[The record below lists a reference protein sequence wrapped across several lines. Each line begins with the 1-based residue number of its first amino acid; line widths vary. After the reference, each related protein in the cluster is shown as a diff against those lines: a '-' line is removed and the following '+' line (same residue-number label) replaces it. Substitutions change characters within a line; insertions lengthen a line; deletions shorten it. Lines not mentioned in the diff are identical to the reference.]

1 MLGGAD
7 NPNGELPSYITGAD
21 KMPPMKLNARQVDA
35 AKPREKAYKLAD
47 GAGLY
52 LEVVPSGSRYW
63 RMKYRFNGKEKRMAF
78 GVYPAVSLA
87 QARALRD
94 EAKKKLA
101 EGIDPSFAKKEEK
114 LVRDV
119 QLNNTFQAVALEWHG
134 TKVSRWSEGYAS
146 DIIEAFNKD
155 IFPYIG
161 LQPVNEIKPLVLLN
175 VLRRMESRGATEKA
189 KKVRQRCSE
198 VFRYAIVTGRAEY
211 NTAADLTSAMSGHES
226 KHYPFLTVEELPDF
240 FKALSSYTG
249 SPLVVLAARLLIL
262 TGVRTGELRGAFWS
276 EFDLEKAVWE
286 IPAERMKMKRPH
298 LVPLS
303 TQALEIVQQL
313 KVMSGQYPLVFPG
326 RNDPRKTMSEASIN
340 QVFKRIGYTG
350 KVTGHGFRH
359 TMSTILHE
367 EGFNTTWIET
377 QLAHVDKNAI
387 RGTYNHALYL
397 EGRREMMQWY
407 ADYIDKVGR
416 GALRSAS

>member
-1 MLGGAD
+1 
-7 NPNGELPSYITGAD
+7 
-21 KMPPMKLNARQVDA
+21 MKLNARQVDA

-78 GVYPAVSLA
+78 GVYPAVSLS

-119 QLNNTFQAVALEWHG
+119 QLNNTFQSVALEWHG
-134 TKVSRWSEGYAS
+134 TKVRRWSEGYAS
-146 DIIEAFNKD
+146 DILEAFNKD

-161 LQPVNEIKPLVLLN
+161 QQPVNEIKPLVLLN

-211 NTAADLTSAMSGHES
+211 NPAADLTSAMSGHES

-240 FKALSSYTG
+240 FKALSGYTG

-313 KVMSGQYPLVFPG
+313 KVMTGQYPLVFPG

-367 EGFNTTWIET
+367 QGYNTAWIET
-377 QLAHVDKNAI
+377 QLAHVDKNSI
-387 RGTYNHALYL
+387 RGTYNHAQYL
-397 EGRREMMQWY
+397 DGRREMLQWY
-407 ADYIDKVGR
+407 AGYMDSLEQGGNVVHGTFGKV
-416 GALRSAS
+416 S

>member
-1 MLGGAD
+1 
-7 NPNGELPSYITGAD
+7 
-21 KMPPMKLNARQVDA
+21 MKLNARQVDA

-94 EAKKKLA
+94 DAKKKLA
-101 EGIDPSFAKKEEK
+101 EGIDPSLAKKEEK

-161 LQPVNEIKPLVLLN
+161 QQPVNEIKPLVLLN
-175 VLRRMESRGATEKA
+175 VLRRIESRGATEKA

-211 NTAADLTSAMSGHES
+211 NPAADLTSAMSGHES

-240 FKALSSYTG
+240 FKALAGYTG

-350 KVTGHGFRH
+350 RVTGHGFRH

-367 EGFNTTWIET
+367 EGFNTAWIET

-387 RGTYNHALYL
+387 RVTYNHALYL

-407 ADYIDKVGR
+407 ADYINANHNSCISLLVNATK
-416 GALRSAS
+416 

>member
-1 MLGGAD
+1 M
-7 NPNGELPSYITGAD
+7 
-21 KMPPMKLNARQVDA
+21 
-35 AKPREKAYKLAD
+35 
-47 GAGLY
+47 
-52 LEVVPSGSRYW
+52 
-63 RMKYRFNGKEKRMAF
+63 
-78 GVYPAVSLA
+78 
-87 QARALRD
+87 
-94 EAKKKLA
+94 
-101 EGIDPSFAKKEEK
+101 
-114 LVRDV
+114 
-119 QLNNTFQAVALEWHG
+119 
-134 TKVSRWSEGYAS
+134 SRWSEGYAS

-161 LQPVNEIKPLVLLN
+161 QQPVNEIKPLVLLN
-175 VLRRMESRGATEKA
+175 VLRRIESRGATEKA

-211 NTAADLTSAMSGHES
+211 NPAADLTSAMSGHES

-240 FKALSSYTG
+240 FKALAGYTG

-350 KVTGHGFRH
+350 RVTGHGFRH

-367 EGFNTTWIET
+367 EGFNTAWIET

-407 ADYIDKVGR
+407 ADYINANHNSCTSLLVNATK
-416 GALRSAS
+416 

>member
-1 MLGGAD
+1 
-7 NPNGELPSYITGAD
+7 
-21 KMPPMKLNARQVDA
+21 MKLNARQVDA
-35 AKPREKAYKLAD
+35 AKPKEKAYQLAD

-52 LEVVPSGSRYW
+52 PEVVPSGSRYW
-63 RMKYRFNGKEKRMAF
+63 RMKYRFNGKEKRLAF

-119 QLNNTFQAVALEWHG
+119 RLHNTFQAVALEWHG

-161 LQPVNEIKPLVLLN
+161 QQPVNEIKPLVLLN

-211 NTAADLTSAMSGHES
+211 NPAADLTSAMSGHES

-240 FKALSSYTG
+240 FKALSGYTG
-249 SPLVVLAARLLIL
+249 SPLIVLAARLLIL

-367 EGFNTTWIET
+367 EGFNTAWIET

-397 EGRREMMQWY
+397 EGRKEMMQWY
-407 ADYIDKVGR
+407 GDYVD
-416 GALRSAS
+416 SCESNN

>member
-1 MLGGAD
+1 
-7 NPNGELPSYITGAD
+7 
-21 KMPPMKLNARQVDA
+21 MKLNARQVDT
-35 AKPREKAYKLAD
+35 AKPREKAYQLAD

-52 LEVVPSGSRYW
+52 PEVVPSGSRYW
-63 RMKYRFNGKEKRMAF
+63 RMKYRFNGKEKRLAF

-119 QLNNTFQAVALEWHG
+119 RLHNTFQAVALEWHG

-161 LQPVNEIKPLVLLN
+161 QQPVNEIKPLVLLN

-211 NTAADLTSAMSGHES
+211 NPAADLTSAMSGHES

-240 FKALSSYTG
+240 FKALSGYTG
-249 SPLVVLAARLLIL
+249 SPLIVLAARLLIL

-367 EGFNTTWIET
+367 EGFNTAWIET
-377 QLAHVDKNAI
+377 QLAHVDKNTI

-397 EGRREMMQWY
+397 EGRKEMMQWY
-407 ADYIDKVGR
+407 GDYVD
-416 GALRSAS
+416 SCESNN

>member
-1 MLGGAD
+1 
-7 NPNGELPSYITGAD
+7 
-21 KMPPMKLNARQVDA
+21 MKLNARQVDA

-94 EAKKKLA
+94 DAKKKLA
-101 EGIDPSFAKKEEK
+101 EGIDPSLAKKEEK

-161 LQPVNEIKPLVLLN
+161 QQPVNEIKPLVLLN
-175 VLRRMESRGATEKA
+175 VLRRIESRGATEKA

-211 NTAADLTSAMSGHES
+211 NPAADLTSAMSGHES

-240 FKALSSYTG
+240 FKALAGYTG

-303 TQALEIVQQL
+303 SQALEIVQQL

-350 KVTGHGFRH
+350 RVTGHGFRH

-367 EGFNTTWIET
+367 EGFNTAWIET

-397 EGRREMMQWY
+397 EGRR
-407 ADYIDKVGR
+407 
-416 GALRSAS
+416 

>member
-1 MLGGAD
+1 
-7 NPNGELPSYITGAD
+7 
-21 KMPPMKLNARQVDA
+21 MKLNARQVDT
-35 AKPREKAYKLAD
+35 AKPREKAYQLAD

-52 LEVVPSGSRYW
+52 PEVVPSGSRYW
-63 RMKYRFNGKEKRMAF
+63 RMKYRFNGKEKRLAF

-119 QLNNTFQAVALEWHG
+119 RLHNTFQAVALEWHG

-161 LQPVNEIKPLVLLN
+161 QQPVNEIKPLVLLN

-211 NTAADLTSAMSGHES
+211 NPAADLTSAMSGHES

-240 FKALSSYTG
+240 FKALSGYTG
-249 SPLVVLAARLLIL
+249 SPLIVLAARLLIL

-313 KVMSGQYPLVFPG
+313 KVISGQYPLVFRG

-367 EGFNTTWIET
+367 EGFNTAWIET

-397 EGRREMMQWY
+397 EGRKEMMQWY
-407 ADYIDKVGR
+407 GDYVD
-416 GALRSAS
+416 SCESNN

>member
-1 MLGGAD
+1 
-7 NPNGELPSYITGAD
+7 
-21 KMPPMKLNARQVDA
+21 MKLNARQVDA

-161 LQPVNEIKPLVLLN
+161 QLPVNGIKPLVLLN
-175 VLRRMESRGATEKA
+175 VLRRMENRGATEKA

-211 NTAADLTSAMSGHES
+211 NPAADLTSAMSGHES

-240 FKALSSYTG
+240 FKALTGYTG

-367 EGFNTTWIET
+367 EGFNTAWIET

-407 ADYIDKVGR
+407 ADYIGNIGR
-416 GALRSAS
+416 SRLTNVS

>member
-1 MLGGAD
+1 
-7 NPNGELPSYITGAD
+7 
-21 KMPPMKLNARQVDA
+21 MKLNARQVDA

-94 EAKKKLA
+94 DAKKKLA
-101 EGIDPSFAKKEEK
+101 EGIDPSLAKKEEK

-161 LQPVNEIKPLVLLN
+161 QQPVNEIKPLVLLN
-175 VLRRMESRGATEKA
+175 VLRRIESRGATEKA

-211 NTAADLTSAMSGHES
+211 NPAADLTSAMSGHES

-240 FKALSSYTG
+240 FKALAGYTG

-262 TGVRTGELRGAFWS
+262 TGVRTGELRGAFWC

-350 KVTGHGFRH
+350 RVTGHGFRH

-367 EGFNTTWIET
+367 EGFNTAWIET

-407 ADYIDKVGR
+407 ADYINANHNSCISLLVNATK
-416 GALRSAS
+416 

>member
-1 MLGGAD
+1 
-7 NPNGELPSYITGAD
+7 
-21 KMPPMKLNARQVDA
+21 MKLNARQVDA
-35 AKPREKAYKLAD
+35 AKPKEKAYKLAD

-119 QLNNTFQAVALEWHG
+119 RLHNTFQALALEWHG

-161 LQPVNEIKPLVLLN
+161 QQPVNEIKPLVLLN

-211 NTAADLTSAMSGHES
+211 NPAADLTSAMSGHES

-240 FKALSSYTG
+240 FKALSGYTG
-249 SPLVVLAARLLIL
+249 SPLIVLAARLLIL

-298 LVPLS
+298 LVLLS

-367 EGFNTTWIET
+367 EGFNTAWIET

-387 RGTYNHALYL
+387 RGTYNHAQYM

-407 ADYIDKVGR
+407 SDYLK
-416 GALRSAS
+416 LL

>member
-1 MLGGAD
+1 
-7 NPNGELPSYITGAD
+7 
-21 KMPPMKLNARQVDA
+21 MKLNARQVDA

-101 EGIDPSFAKKEEK
+101 KGIDPSFAKKEEK
-114 LVRDV
+114 LVRVV
-119 QLNNTFQAVALEWHG
+119 QLNNTFQAVALEWHD

-146 DIIEAFNKD
+146 DILEAFNKD

-161 LQPVNEIKPLVLLN
+161 QQPVNEIKPLVLLN

-211 NTAADLTSAMSGHES
+211 NPAADLTSAMSGHES

-240 FKALSSYTG
+240 FKALSGYTG

-276 EFDLEKAVWE
+276 EFDLEKALWE

-303 TQALEIVQQL
+303 TQSQEIIQQL

-367 EGFNTTWIET
+367 EGFNTAWIET
-377 QLAHVDKNAI
+377 QLAHVDKNSI
-387 RGTYNHALYL
+387 RGTYNHAKYL

-407 ADYIDKVGR
+407 ADFIDNFAKCSVNI
-416 GALRSAS
+416 AC

>member
-1 MLGGAD
+1 
-7 NPNGELPSYITGAD
+7 
-21 KMPPMKLNARQVDA
+21 MKLNARQVDA
-35 AKPREKAYKLAD
+35 AKPKEKAYKLAD

-119 QLNNTFQAVALEWHG
+119 RLHNTFQAVALEWHG

-161 LQPVNEIKPLVLLN
+161 QQPVNEIKPLVLLN

-198 VFRYAIVTGRAEY
+198 VFSYAIVTGRAEY
-211 NTAADLTSAMSGHES
+211 NPAADLTSAMSGHES
-226 KHYPFLTVEELPDF
+226 KHYPFLAVEELPDF
-240 FKALSSYTG
+240 FKALSGYTG
-249 SPLVVLAARLLIL
+249 SPLIVLAARLLIL

-298 LVPLS
+298 LVLLS

-367 EGFNTTWIET
+367 EGFNTAWIET

-397 EGRREMMQWY
+397 EGRKEMMQWY
-407 ADYIDKVGR
+407 GDYVD
-416 GALRSAS
+416 SCESNN

>member
-1 MLGGAD
+1 
-7 NPNGELPSYITGAD
+7 
-21 KMPPMKLNARQVDA
+21 MKLNARQVDA

-94 EAKKKLA
+94 DAKKKLA
-101 EGIDPSFAKKEEK
+101 EGIDPSLAKKEEK

-161 LQPVNEIKPLVLLN
+161 QQPVNEIKPLVLLN
-175 VLRRMESRGATEKA
+175 VLRRIESRGATEKA

-211 NTAADLTSAMSGHES
+211 NPAADLTSAMSGHES
-226 KHYPFLTVEELPDF
+226 KRYPFLTVEELPDF
-240 FKALSSYTG
+240 FKALAGYTG

-350 KVTGHGFRH
+350 RVTGHGFRH

-367 EGFNTTWIET
+367 EGFNTAWIET

-407 ADYIDKVGR
+407 ADYINANHNSCISLLVNATK
-416 GALRSAS
+416 

>member
-1 MLGGAD
+1 
-7 NPNGELPSYITGAD
+7 
-21 KMPPMKLNARQVDA
+21 MKLNARQVDA
-35 AKPREKAYKLAD
+35 AKPKEKAYKLAD

-119 QLNNTFQAVALEWHG
+119 RLHNTFQAVALEWHG

-161 LQPVNEIKPLVLLN
+161 QQPVNEIKPLVLLN

-211 NTAADLTSAMSGHES
+211 NPAADLTSAMSGHES

-240 FKALSSYTG
+240 FKALSGYTG
-249 SPLVVLAARLLIL
+249 SPLIVLAARLLIL

-298 LVPLS
+298 LFLLS

-367 EGFNTTWIET
+367 EGFNTAWIET

-397 EGRREMMQWY
+397 EGRKEMMQWY
-407 ADYIDKVGR
+407 GDYVD
-416 GALRSAS
+416 SCESNN

>member
-1 MLGGAD
+1 
-7 NPNGELPSYITGAD
+7 
-21 KMPPMKLNARQVDA
+21 MKLNARQVDA
-35 AKPREKAYKLAD
+35 AKPKEKAYKLAD

-119 QLNNTFQAVALEWHG
+119 RLHNTFQAVALEWHG

-161 LQPVNEIKPLVLLN
+161 QQPVNEIKPLVLLN

-211 NTAADLTSAMSGHES
+211 NPAADLTSAMSGHES

-240 FKALSSYTG
+240 FKALSGYTG
-249 SPLVVLAARLLIL
+249 SPLIVLAARLLIL

-298 LVPLS
+298 LVLLS

-367 EGFNTTWIET
+367 EGFNTAWIET

-397 EGRREMMQWY
+397 EGRKEMMQWY
-407 ADYIDKVGR
+407 ADYTSS
-416 GALRSAS
+416 LRRN

>member
-1 MLGGAD
+1 
-7 NPNGELPSYITGAD
+7 
-21 KMPPMKLNARQVDA
+21 MKLNARQVDA

-119 QLNNTFQAVALEWHG
+119 QLNNTFQEVALEWHG

-161 LQPVNEIKPLVLLN
+161 QQPVNEIKPLVLLN

-211 NTAADLTSAMSGHES
+211 NPAADLTSAMSGHES

-240 FKALSSYTG
+240 FKALSGYTG

-367 EGFNTTWIET
+367 EGFNTAWIET

-407 ADYIDKVGR
+407 AD
-416 GALRSAS
+416 

>member
-1 MLGGAD
+1 
-7 NPNGELPSYITGAD
+7 
-21 KMPPMKLNARQVDA
+21 MKLNARQVDT
-35 AKPREKAYKLAD
+35 AKPREKAYQLAD

-52 LEVVPSGSRYW
+52 PEVVPSGSRYW
-63 RMKYRFNGKEKRMAF
+63 RMKYRFNGKEKRLAF

-119 QLNNTFQAVALEWHG
+119 RLHNTFQAVALEWHG

-155 IFPYIG
+155 IFLYIG
-161 LQPVNEIKPLVLLN
+161 QQPVNEIKPLVLLN

-211 NTAADLTSAMSGHES
+211 NPAADLTSAMSGHES

-240 FKALSSYTG
+240 FKALSGYTG
-249 SPLVVLAARLLIL
+249 SPLIVLAARLLIL

-367 EGFNTTWIET
+367 EGFNTAWIET

-397 EGRREMMQWY
+397 EGRKEMMQWY
-407 ADYIDKVGR
+407 GDYVD
-416 GALRSAS
+416 SCESNN

>member
-1 MLGGAD
+1 
-7 NPNGELPSYITGAD
+7 
-21 KMPPMKLNARQVDA
+21 MKLNARQVDT
-35 AKPREKAYKLAD
+35 AKPREKAYQLAD

-52 LEVVPSGSRYW
+52 PEVVPSGSRYW

-119 QLNNTFQAVALEWHG
+119 RLHNTFQAVALEWHG

-161 LQPVNEIKPLVLLN
+161 QQPVNEIKPLVLLN

-211 NTAADLTSAMSGHES
+211 NPAADLTSAMSGHES

-240 FKALSSYTG
+240 FKALSGYTG
-249 SPLVVLAARLLIL
+249 SPLIVLAARLLIL

-367 EGFNTTWIET
+367 EGFNTAWIET

-397 EGRREMMQWY
+397 EGRKETMQWY
-407 ADYIDKVGR
+407 GDYVD
-416 GALRSAS
+416 SCESNN

>member
-1 MLGGAD
+1 
-7 NPNGELPSYITGAD
+7 
-21 KMPPMKLNARQVDA
+21 MKLNARQVDA

-161 LQPVNEIKPLVLLN
+161 QQPVNEIKPLVLLN

-211 NTAADLTSAMSGHES
+211 NPAADLTSAMSGHES

-240 FKALSSYTG
+240 FKALAGYTG
-249 SPLVVLAARLLIL
+249 SLLVVLAARLLIL

-367 EGFNTTWIET
+367 KGFNTAWIET

-387 RGTYNHALYL
+387 RGTYNHAQYM

-407 ADYIDKVGR
+407 ANYMAELQKGETLKRNILETYKIAKRHLD
-416 GALRSAS
+416 L

>member
-1 MLGGAD
+1 
-7 NPNGELPSYITGAD
+7 
-21 KMPPMKLNARQVDA
+21 MKLNARQVDA

-161 LQPVNEIKPLVLLN
+161 QQPVNEIKPLVVLN

-211 NTAADLTSAMSGHES
+211 NPAADLTSAMSGHES

-240 FKALSSYTG
+240 FKALSGYAG

-276 EFDLEKAVWE
+276 EFDLEKSVWE

-367 EGFNTTWIET
+367 EGFNTAWIET

-387 RGTYNHALYL
+387 RGTYNHAQYL

-407 ADYIDKVGR
+407 SDYLK
-416 GALRSAS
+416 LL

>member
-1 MLGGAD
+1 
-7 NPNGELPSYITGAD
+7 
-21 KMPPMKLNARQVDA
+21 MKLNARQVDA
-35 AKPREKAYKLAD
+35 AKPREKVYKLAD

-94 EAKKKLA
+94 DAKKKLA
-101 EGIDPSFAKKEEK
+101 EGIDPSLAKKEEK

-161 LQPVNEIKPLVLLN
+161 QQPVNEIKPLVLLN
-175 VLRRMESRGATEKA
+175 VLRRIESRGATEKA

-211 NTAADLTSAMSGHES
+211 NPAADLTSAMSGHES

-240 FKALSSYTG
+240 FKALAGYTG

-350 KVTGHGFRH
+350 RVTGHGFRH

-367 EGFNTTWIET
+367 EGFNTAWIET

-407 ADYIDKVGR
+407 ADYINANHNSCISLLVNATK
-416 GALRSAS
+416 

>member
-1 MLGGAD
+1 
-7 NPNGELPSYITGAD
+7 
-21 KMPPMKLNARQVDA
+21 MKLNARQVDA

-52 LEVVPSGSRYW
+52 LEVAPSGSRYW

-161 LQPVNEIKPLVLLN
+161 QLPVNDIKPLVLLN

-211 NTAADLTSAMSGHES
+211 NPAADLTSAMSGHES

-240 FKALSSYTG
+240 FKALAGYTG

-367 EGFNTTWIET
+367 EGFNTAWIET

-407 ADYIDKVGR
+407 ADNTDRIGNHDLIGLTNSRLVKGK
-416 GALRSAS
+416 

>member
-1 MLGGAD
+1 
-7 NPNGELPSYITGAD
+7 
-21 KMPPMKLNARQVDA
+21 MKLNARQVDA

-94 EAKKKLA
+94 DAKKKLA
-101 EGIDPSFAKKEEK
+101 EGIDPSLAKKEEK

-161 LQPVNEIKPLVLLN
+161 QQPVNEIKPLVLLN
-175 VLRRMESRGATEKA
+175 VLRRIESRGATEKA

-211 NTAADLTSAMSGHES
+211 NPAADLTSAMSGHES

-240 FKALSSYTG
+240 FKALAGYTG

-350 KVTGHGFRH
+350 RVTGHGFRH

-367 EGFNTTWIET
+367 EGFNTAWIET

-407 ADYIDKVGR
+407 ADYINANHNSCISLLVNATK
-416 GALRSAS
+416 

>member
-1 MLGGAD
+1 M
-7 NPNGELPSYITGAD
+7 
-21 KMPPMKLNARQVDA
+21 
-35 AKPREKAYKLAD
+35 
-47 GAGLY
+47 
-52 LEVVPSGSRYW
+52 
-63 RMKYRFNGKEKRMAF
+63 
-78 GVYPAVSLA
+78 
-87 QARALRD
+87 
-94 EAKKKLA
+94 
-101 EGIDPSFAKKEEK
+101 
-114 LVRDV
+114 
-119 QLNNTFQAVALEWHG
+119 
-134 TKVSRWSEGYAS
+134 SRWSEGYAS

-161 LQPVNEIKPLVLLN
+161 QQPVNEIKPLVLLN

-211 NTAADLTSAMSGHES
+211 NPAADLTSAMSGHES

-240 FKALSSYTG
+240 FKALSGYTG
-249 SPLVVLAARLLIL
+249 SPLIVLAARLLIL

-286 IPAERMKMKRPH
+286 IPAERYEDETPSPCP
-298 LVPLS
+298 PL
-303 TQALEIVQQL
+303 
-313 KVMSGQYPLVFPG
+313 YPSAGDRTAAQSDVWAISSCVSG

-367 EGFNTTWIET
+367 EGFNTAWIET

-387 RGTYNHALYL
+387 RGTYNHAQYM

-407 ADYIDKVGR
+407 SDYLK
-416 GALRSAS
+416 LL

>member
-1 MLGGAD
+1 
-7 NPNGELPSYITGAD
+7 
-21 KMPPMKLNARQVDA
+21 MKLNARQVDA

-94 EAKKKLA
+94 DAKKKLA
-101 EGIDPSFAKKEEK
+101 EGIDPSLAKKEEK

-161 LQPVNEIKPLVLLN
+161 QQPVNEIKPLVLLN
-175 VLRRMESRGATEKA
+175 VLRRIESRGATEKA

-211 NTAADLTSAMSGHES
+211 NPAADLTSAMSGHES

-240 FKALSSYTG
+240 FKALAGYTG

-350 KVTGHGFRH
+350 RVTGHGFRH

-367 EGFNTTWIET
+367 EGFNTAWIEP

-407 ADYIDKVGR
+407 ADYINANHNSCISLLVNATK
-416 GALRSAS
+416 

>member
-1 MLGGAD
+1 
-7 NPNGELPSYITGAD
+7 
-21 KMPPMKLNARQVDA
+21 MKLNARQVDA

-94 EAKKKLA
+94 DAKKKLA
-101 EGIDPSFAKKEEK
+101 EGIDPSLAKKEEK

-134 TKVSRWSEGYAS
+134 KKVSRWSEGYAS

-161 LQPVNEIKPLVLLN
+161 QQPVNEIKPLVLLN
-175 VLRRMESRGATEKA
+175 VLRRIESRGATEKA

-211 NTAADLTSAMSGHES
+211 NPAADLTSAMSGHES

-240 FKALSSYTG
+240 FKALAGYTG

-350 KVTGHGFRH
+350 RVTGHGFRH

-367 EGFNTTWIET
+367 EGFNTAWIET

-407 ADYIDKVGR
+407 ADYINANHNSCISLLVNATK
-416 GALRSAS
+416 

>member
-1 MLGGAD
+1 
-7 NPNGELPSYITGAD
+7 
-21 KMPPMKLNARQVDA
+21 MKLNARQVDA

-161 LQPVNEIKPLVLLN
+161 QQPVNEIKPLVLLN

-211 NTAADLTSAMSGHES
+211 NPAADLTSAMSGHES

-240 FKALSSYTG
+240 FKALAGYTG
-249 SPLVVLAARLLIL
+249 SLLVVLAARLLIL

-367 EGFNTTWIET
+367 EGFNTAWIET

-387 RGTYNHALYL
+387 RGTYNHAQYM

-407 ADYIDKVGR
+407 ANYMAELQKGETLKRNILETYKIAKRHLD
-416 GALRSAS
+416 L

>member
-1 MLGGAD
+1 
-7 NPNGELPSYITGAD
+7 
-21 KMPPMKLNARQVDA
+21 MKLNARQVDA

-94 EAKKKLA
+94 DAKKKLA
-101 EGIDPSFAKKEEK
+101 EGIDPSLAKKEEK

-161 LQPVNEIKPLVLLN
+161 QQPVNEIKPLVLLN
-175 VLRRMESRGATEKA
+175 VLRRIESRGATEKA

-211 NTAADLTSAMSGHES
+211 NPAADLTSAMSGHES

-240 FKALSSYTG
+240 FKALAGYIG

-350 KVTGHGFRH
+350 RVTGHGFRH

-367 EGFNTTWIET
+367 EGFNTAWIET

-407 ADYIDKVGR
+407 ADYINANHNSCISLLVNATK
-416 GALRSAS
+416 

>member
-1 MLGGAD
+1 
-7 NPNGELPSYITGAD
+7 
-21 KMPPMKLNARQVDA
+21 MKLNARQVDA
-35 AKPREKAYKLAD
+35 AKPKEKAYKLAD

-119 QLNNTFQAVALEWHG
+119 RLHNTFQAVALEWHG

-155 IFPYIG
+155 FFPYIG
-161 LQPVNEIKPLVLLN
+161 QQPVNEIKPLVLLN

-211 NTAADLTSAMSGHES
+211 NPAADLTSAMSGHES

-240 FKALSSYTG
+240 FKALSGYTG
-249 SPLVVLAARLLIL
+249 SPLIVLAARLLIL

-298 LVPLS
+298 LDLLS

-367 EGFNTTWIET
+367 EGFNTAWIET

-397 EGRREMMQWY
+397 EGRKEMMQWY
-407 ADYIDKVGR
+407 GDYVD
-416 GALRSAS
+416 SCESNN

>member
-1 MLGGAD
+1 
-7 NPNGELPSYITGAD
+7 
-21 KMPPMKLNARQVDA
+21 MKLNARQVDA

-161 LQPVNEIKPLVLLN
+161 QQPVNEIKPLVLLN

-211 NTAADLTSAMSGHES
+211 NPAADLTSAMSGHES

-240 FKALSSYTG
+240 FKALSGYTG
-249 SPLVVLAARLLIL
+249 SPLIVLAARLLIL

-367 EGFNTTWIET
+367 EGFNTAWIET
-377 QLAHVDKNAI
+377 QLAHMDKNAI

-397 EGRREMMQWY
+397 EGRKEMMQWY
-407 ADYIDKVGR
+407 GDYVD
-416 GALRSAS
+416 SCESNN

>member
-1 MLGGAD
+1 
-7 NPNGELPSYITGAD
+7 
-21 KMPPMKLNARQVDA
+21 MKLNARQVDA
-35 AKPREKAYKLAD
+35 AKPKEKAYKLAD

-119 QLNNTFQAVALEWHG
+119 RLHNTFQAVALEWHG

-161 LQPVNEIKPLVLLN
+161 QQPVNEIKPLVLLN

-198 VFRYAIVTGRAEY
+198 VFSYAIVTGRAEY
-211 NTAADLTSAMSGHES
+211 NPAADLTSAMSGHES

-240 FKALSSYTG
+240 FKALSGYTG
-249 SPLVVLAARLLIL
+249 SPLIVLAARLLIL

-298 LVPLS
+298 LVLLS

-367 EGFNTTWIET
+367 EGFNTAWIET
-377 QLAHVDKNAI
+377 QLAHVDNNAI

-397 EGRREMMQWY
+397 EGRKR
-407 ADYIDKVGR
+407 
-416 GALRSAS
+416 

>member
-1 MLGGAD
+1 
-7 NPNGELPSYITGAD
+7 
-21 KMPPMKLNARQVDA
+21 MKLNARQVDA

-52 LEVVPSGSRYW
+52 LEVIPSGSRYW

-161 LQPVNEIKPLVLLN
+161 QLPVNDIKPLVLLN

-189 KKVRQRCSE
+189 KKVHQRCSE

-211 NTAADLTSAMSGHES
+211 NPAADLTSAMSGHES

-240 FKALSSYTG
+240 FKALAGYTG

-262 TGVRTGELRGAFWS
+262 TGVRTGELRGASWS

-367 EGFNTTWIET
+367 EGFNTAWIET

-407 ADYIDKVGR
+407 ADCIGR
-416 GALRSAS
+416 IGNDVN

>member
-1 MLGGAD
+1 
-7 NPNGELPSYITGAD
+7 
-21 KMPPMKLNARQVDA
+21 MKLNARQVDA

-119 QLNNTFQAVALEWHG
+119 QLNNTFQDVALEWHG
-134 TKVSRWSEGYAS
+134 TKVSQWSEGYAS

-161 LQPVNEIKPLVLLN
+161 QQPVNEIKPLVLLN

-211 NTAADLTSAMSGHES
+211 NPAADLTSAMSGHES

-240 FKALSSYTG
+240 FKALAGYTG

-313 KVMSGQYPLVFPG
+313 KGMTGQYPLVFPG

-367 EGFNTTWIET
+367 EGFNTAWIET

-407 ADYIDKVGR
+407 ADCIDNISKFNLIIG
-416 GALRSAS
+416 L

>member
-1 MLGGAD
+1 
-7 NPNGELPSYITGAD
+7 
-21 KMPPMKLNARQVDA
+21 MKLNARQVDA

-94 EAKKKLA
+94 DAKKKLA
-101 EGIDPSFAKKEEK
+101 EGIDPSLAKKEEK

-161 LQPVNEIKPLVLLN
+161 QQPVNEIKPLVLLN
-175 VLRRMESRGATEKA
+175 VLRRIESRGATEKA

-211 NTAADLTSAMSGHES
+211 NPAADLTSAMSGHES

-240 FKALSSYTG
+240 FKALAGYTG

-350 KVTGHGFRH
+350 RVTGHGFRH

-367 EGFNTTWIET
+367 EGFNTAWIET

-407 ADYIDKVGR
+407 ADYINANHNSCISLLVN
-416 GALRSAS
+416 